1 MIKTLTCEHHPIIK
15 QKDPSAISFPTCCT
29 FRLTVVCLMKLSNL
43 HRPTA
48 PPISSVP
55 KLVWDQIRDA
65 VLERSFVLPLQ
76 MALFS
81 SAPFSC
87 H

>member
-1 MIKTLTCEHHPIIK
+1 MIKTLTCEHH
-15 QKDPSAISFPTCCT
+15 PSAISFPTCCT
-29 FRLTVVCLMKLSNL
+29 FRAHCGLL
-43 HRPTA
+43 A

>member
-1 MIKTLTCEHHPIIK
+1 MNITLLLGRKTLLPFHFQHVAPLE
-15 QKDPSAISFPTCCT
+15 
-29 FRLTVVCLMKLSNL
+29 LTVVCLMKLSNL
-43 HRPTA
+43 HHPTA